1 MLGKENGWYKI
12 SYEGKTAYVYEDYV
26 KEKKIKKMIFSKKL
40 LKQTE
45 PAAFLK

>member
-1 MLGKENGWYKI
+1 MCMK
-12 SYEGKTAYVYEDYV
+12 DYV

-40 LKQTE
+40 PKQTE